1 MKKVKLDLGKRSY
14 PILIGAG
21 LLKRA
26 GRHIAALNIGNYAI
40 VITNVRVKRL
50 FADLIVK
57 SLRKHGI
64 TSQIVTVAD
73 SERSKSSATYL
84 KVIQSIARKD
94 VRKRPFIVA
103 LGGGVIGDLAGFV
116 AATYKRGIPFVQ
128 IPTTLLAQVDS
139 AIGGKVGIDLESGKN
154 LLGAFYQPRLVLSDV
169 TALKTLPKGV
179 LCSGLAEVIK
189 YGVIRDAGLFK
200 YIRANIK
207 GILKGDEDSLEYIVA
222 RCSSIKAGVVER
234 DEFDRTGV
242 RAILNF
248 GHTVGHAIEAAD
260 AYSERYSHGE
270 AVAVGMVVASFIAL
284 RKRVLSGDAFSRIRD
299 IVESAGL
306 PTRIVGVNKS
316 RMFAALLHDKKFVRG
331 VPRLILPLSI
341 GEARVVEGV
350 SEELIREGLEAGVT
364 GSYE

>member
-50 FADLIVK
+50 FVK

-64 TSQIVTVAD
+64 TSQIVIVAD

-139 AIGGKVGIDLESGKN
+139 AIGGKVAIDLECGKN

-169 TALKTLPKGV
+169 TALKTLPKGI
-179 LCSGLAEVIK
+179 LRSGLGEVIK
-189 YGVIRDAGLFK
+189 YGVIKDAELFD
-200 YIRANIK
+200 YIHSVVTGPKRRRQLLTPLALLIFGCSLGGCQPDAWTGTIYPDGSNLARSITI
-207 GILKGDEDSLEYIVA
+207 GMFDSLESCRQACQSVLAQRGATADGEYECGLNC
-222 RCSSIKAGVVER
+222 RPLGEYGVMICER
-234 DEFDRTGV
+234 T
-242 RAILNF
+242 
-248 GHTVGHAIEAAD
+248 
-260 AYSERYSHGE
+260 
-270 AVAVGMVVASFIAL
+270 
-284 RKRVLSGDAFSRIRD
+284 
-299 IVESAGL
+299 ES
-306 PTRIVGVNKS
+306 
-316 RMFAALLHDKKFVRG
+316 
-331 VPRLILPLSI
+331 
-341 GEARVVEGV
+341 
-350 SEELIREGLEAGVT
+350 
-364 GSYE
+364 